1 VHHSEIP
8 RVQIANADEQVR
20 LADVVAFLSRRRLI
34 IGSITMIAIALGIW
48 YVMTATPL
56 YTATAKL
63 LVDPE
68 QVRMVSVNSEL
79 GAVDIG
85 TPEIESYAEVM
96 RSDAVALVVLN
107 ELGIQEGDT
116 GYFLPR
122 SMFQKLVGEA
132 RKFLSLNGTEET
144 ATYGA
149 QRTLLHNIQR
159 GLDVRRLGESYIIQV
174 AYTAP
179 DPDAAAD
186 VANRISNA
194 YIDIDRNSRAD
205 AARKGADWFSSR
217 LVELGS
223 DARRA
228 AEAVE
233 NYRAVTGILMTGP
246 GSSVDQQQLAE
257 TTTQLMNA
265 REDVR
270 RVSAQ
275 LEVMEG
281 LIGAGQISDAAL
293 ASASIG
299 PVLASAPVIELRER
313 LVSTRA
319 DEAALVV
326 RFGPESEAVTGVRRI
341 LNGIENEI
349 RDELRRIRDSTRA
362 DLNSARLR
370 VTRIEHEIE
379 GMMTRAADR
388 SNSHVELAVLESR
401 ERTYRTLYETALAQF
416 ENTSQRVSFPVSNVR
431 VLAPADSPLTK
442 SHPHAGLVLA
452 LSGVVG
458 LFVGL
463 SAGIVTDRLD
473 RHISGPKQLR
483 RELQLPVLGAIPAVP
498 VLTRMRDR
506 NLLNLVVTQPRS
518 PVGAAI
524 RGVRTSLDL
533 TNSDAGARVI
543 VGASLT
549 AKEGKSTI
557 LMSLAVLYALDG
569 AKVMLVD
576 ANDGGTKLTARLEPI
591 LAKVRATIE
600 EMPEEARGAIEITT
614 AQQADTWSGRSST
627 AVLRAQLPIWRE
639 KFDVVL
645 IDTPPLRASS
655 EARAVA
661 QMADAVFFVCAWRR
675 NRLDQLEAAIED
687 FGVARRR
694 IIGVALNRLPKRSGD
709 A

>member
-1 VHHSEIP
+1 MHHSEIP

-20 LADVVAFLSRRRLI
+20 LADVIAFLSRRRLI
-34 IGSITMIAIALGIW
+34 IGSLTMISIALGTL
-48 YVMTATPL
+48 YVITATPL

-68 QVRMVSVNSEL
+68 QVRIVSVNTEL

-107 ELGIQEGDT
+107 ELGLGEGDT
-116 GYFLPR
+116 GYFVPR
-122 SMFQKLVGEA
+122 TLFQEWLGKA
-132 RKFLSLNGTEET
+132 RGFLSLGGTEET
-144 ATYGA
+144 AIHDA
-149 QRTLLHNIQR
+149 QRTLLHTIQR

-174 AYTAP
+174 SYTAP
-179 DPDAAAD
+179 DPAAAAE

-205 AARKGADWFSSR
+205 AARMGADWFSSR

-281 LIGAGQISDAAL
+281 LIGSDQISDAAL
-293 ASASIG
+293 GSAATG
-299 PVLASAPVIELRER
+299 PVLASGPVTELRER

-326 RFGPESEAVTGVRRI
+326 RFGQDSEAVTGVRRI
-341 LNGIENEI
+341 LSGIENEI
-349 RDELRRIRDSTRA
+349 RDELRRIRDATRA

-370 VTRIEHEIE
+370 VSRIEHEIE

-452 LSGVVG
+452 LSGVIG

-498 VLTRMRDR
+498 VLTRMRAR

-533 TNSDAGARVI
+533 TNNDAGARVI
-543 VGASLT
+543 VGASLM
-549 AKEGKSTI
+549 AKEGKTT
-557 LMSLAVLYALDG
+557 LLVSLAVLYALDG
-569 AKVMLVD
+569 ARVMLVD
-576 ANDGGTKLTARLEPI
+576 ANDDGKARAARLEPI
-591 LAKVRATIE
+591 LAKIRDTIE
-600 EMPEEARGAIEITT
+600 EMPEEVRGAIEI
-614 AQQADTWSGRSST
+614 ASARQADTWSGRSST
-627 AVLRAQLPIWRE
+627 AVLRTQLPDWRE

-645 IDTPPLRASS
+645 IDTPPLSSSS
-655 EARAVA
+655 EARAIA
-661 QMADAVFFVCAWRR
+661 QLADAVFFVCAWRR
-675 NRLDQLEAAIED
+675 NHIDKLAAAMDD

-694 IIGVALNRLPKRSGD
+694 IIGVVLNRLPKRSRD